1 MEHSKG
7 IIVIF
12 HNGERFVHLIFDVS
26 MNPSDISIYASRKFT
41 SSRTYQIFNNSISID
56 LIFSNDQI
64 FNHIF

>member
-26 MNPSDISIYASRKFT
+26 MNPSDISIYASRKIYVFPDIPNLQQQ
-41 SSRTYQIFNNSISID
+41 YFN
-56 LIFSNDQI
+56 
-64 FNHIF
+64 